1 MKRKLRILISAA
13 VLILWAMFIFG
24 MSGESGEH
32 SAGMSKVLADFVYG
46 LPFVKNIFK
55 FDMLHF
61 LIRKTAHFTEYGI
74 LNLLVLNLLYSI
86 KKFDG
91 FFRIYVISTILCLVY
106 ASLDEYHQT
115 LVPGRDGNIRDVI
128 IDTCGS
134 AFFGMIFDR
143 IIFGRKQK
151 EDGEG
156 QRNNTGV

>member
-1 MKRKLRILISAA
+1 M
-13 VLILWAMFIFG
+13 
-24 MSGESGEH
+24 
-32 SAGMSKVLADFVYG
+32 
-46 LPFVKNIFK
+46 
-55 FDMLHF
+55 
-61 LIRKTAHFTEYGI
+61 
-74 LNLLVLNLLYSI
+74 NLLYSI

-91 FFRIYVISTILCLVY
+91 FFRIYFISTILCLVY
-106 ASLDEYHQT
+106 AALDEYHQT